1 MSLGIAEIA
10 SHDGMPSSVPWDLSR
25 GGIEQVESRR
35 YWRPE
40 PRLQYRQALLYGTYH
55 TTVSRLVRSQGR
67 RVSRH
72 VRSQGSGRSRLVRS
86 QGSEASRH
94 VRSQG
99 CDKGG
104 AVFKT
109 GFSATEVQ
117 QDLVRR
123 ELV

>member
-1 MSLGIAEIA
+1 M
-10 SHDGMPSSVPWDLSR
+10 
-25 GGIEQVESRR
+25 
-35 YWRPE
+35 
-40 PRLQYRQALLYGTYH
+40 
-55 TTVSRLVRSQGR
+55 SRLVRSQGR

-72 VRSQGSGRSRLVRS
+72 VGSQGSGRSRLVRS

-109 GFSATEVQ
+109 IPKKLQLELKVVTGHGSAVPPTRPIGSQ
-117 QDLVRR
+117 PDYNYLFM
-123 ELV
+123 

>member
-10 SHDGMPSSVPWDLSR
+10 SHDGMPSSVLWDLSR

-72 VRSQGSGRSRLVRS
+72 VRSQGS
-86 QGSEASRH
+86 EASRH

>member
-35 YWRPE
+35 YWRHAKTAVSASSALWDLPHDGE
-40 PRLQYRQALLYGTYH
+40 QARALTGKKGEQACALTGQRHEQASALTRQRGEQACALT
-55 TTVSRLVRSQGR
+55 RKRQRRRS
-67 RVSRH
+67 
-72 VRSQGSGRSRLVRS
+72 
-86 QGSEASRH
+86 
-94 VRSQG
+94 
-99 CDKGG
+99 
-104 AVFKT
+104 FKT